1 MGTLVAKL
9 DCFFEIA
16 VLCRIL
22 LAVLG
27 AMHNVSYPSSSSA
40 GSQVVIGESHVII
53 PRELSVL
60 ILQVSM

>member
-9 DCFFEIA
+9 DCFFAIA

-22 LAVLG
+22 LAVL
-27 AMHNVSYPSSSSA
+27 HNVSYPSSSSA